1 MNYTSAKDFCV
12 SDPLGIFFLDVSYPL
27 LDFSS
32 LILAPRPYLHIT
44 FSHPKE
50 SRRPTSATM

>member
-1 MNYTSAKDFCV
+1 MNYMNYTSAKDFCV

-50 SRRPTSATM
+50 SRRK